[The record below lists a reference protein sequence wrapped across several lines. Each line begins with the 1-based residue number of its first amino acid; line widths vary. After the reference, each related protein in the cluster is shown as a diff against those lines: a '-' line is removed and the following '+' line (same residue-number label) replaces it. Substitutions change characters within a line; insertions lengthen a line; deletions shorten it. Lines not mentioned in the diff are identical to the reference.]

1 MQLLRAD
8 FQRIYLDVMMWI
20 VYMAALYGD
29 VLFSSTAGR
38 FSFEMHCLAGLCSS
52 RRSRRYIFT
61 WAWSFFFLRRRY
73 MRTFRIEA
81 VTCVQVGSHSCIV
94 MSHGVFIAPP
104 LYFTSWKCPVLLW
117 GWLCQMWHIH
127 HLVIAFV
134 IKFFRLVT
142 HKGHSILPN

>member
-20 VYMAALYGD
+20 VYMAVLYSD
-29 VLFSSTAGR
+29 VLFSSTAGL
-38 FSFEMHCLAGLCSS
+38 FCFEMRVAGLCSS
-52 RRSRRYIFT
+52 CRSRRYISHEHNLFFT
-61 WAWSFFFLRRRY
+61 MPLHANTQNRGAY
-73 MRTFRIEA
+73 MR
-81 VTCVQVGSHSCIV
+81 VGGITLIHSHESRRL
-94 MSHGVFIAPP
+94 HRLL

>member
-8 FQRIYLDVMMWI
+8 FRRIYLDVMMW
-20 VYMAALYGD
+20 VAYMAVLYSD
-29 VLFSSTAGR
+29 VLFSSTAGL
-38 FSFEMHCLAGLCSS
+38 FCFEMHCVAGLCSS
-52 RRSRRYIFT
+52 RWSRQYIYTFFTMPLHANIQNKGDYMRVGGIALIHSHESRR
-61 WAWSFFFLRRRY
+61 LHRLL
-73 MRTFRIEA
+73 
-81 VTCVQVGSHSCIV
+81 
-94 MSHGVFIAPP
+94 